1 MSDNDAQNTL
11 HGVDIGKI
19 LSSKGP
25 IVQCVLLKAGSEQDD
40 AKKPA
45 ENERIVLAN
54 LIDQVAVD
62 TTPSQQG
69 VAKAL
74 GGPFTFVGQYPDE
87 GTVVMATRLGTVDIA
102 NGSLR
107 QLKSHC
113 AEAGIDT
120 SKMLEKQDLV
130 TALKKAQGPLNT
142 HPLQPPLDD
151 LVVHGDLLLMRV
163 AETNEEQAE
172 VMPSEEFFLD
182 YTRDEYLTFAARTD
196 VVAPEAPVEEE
207 EEEDYQEG
215 EDGDE
220 DYNLADD
227 DDVEDD
233 EEGMQAAAAMN
244 LILGEV
250 IKEFRERNGRG
261 PDTQELLEL
270 RSQVASKLGMET
282 KTLEEIEKEEAS
294 KKREASTE
302 ATSDTPN
309 KRVKF
314 TAEHKSP
321 ESVIESP
328 LAAADDTNETV
339 QEAEASS

>member
-25 IVQCVLLKAGSEQDD
+25 IVQCVLLKAGSEQED

-87 GTVVMATRLGTVDIA
+87 GTVVMATRLGTVEIA

-120 SKMLEKQDLV
+120 SKMLEKQDLM

-142 HPLQPPLDD
+142 HQLQPPLDD
-151 LVVHGDLLLMRV
+151 LVEHGDLLLMRV

-182 YTRDEYLTFAARTD
+182 YTRDEYLTLAARTD

-207 EEEDYQEG
+207 EEEEEDYQEG

-220 DYNLADD
+220 DTERMSKQWMS
-227 DDVEDD
+227 ED
-233 EEGMQAAAAMN
+233 
-244 LILGEV
+244 
-250 IKEFRERNGRG
+250 
-261 PDTQELLEL
+261 L
-270 RSQVASKLGMET
+270 RHPANTRMLS
-282 KTLEEIEKEEAS
+282 
-294 KKREASTE
+294 
-302 ATSDTPN
+302 
-309 KRVKF
+309 
-314 TAEHKSP
+314 
-321 ESVIESP
+321 
-328 LAAADDTNETV
+328 
-339 QEAEASS
+339 